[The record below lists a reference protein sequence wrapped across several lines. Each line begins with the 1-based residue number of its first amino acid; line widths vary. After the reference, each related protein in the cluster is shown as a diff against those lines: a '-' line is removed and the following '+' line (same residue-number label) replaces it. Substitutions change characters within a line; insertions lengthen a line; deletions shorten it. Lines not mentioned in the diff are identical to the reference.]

1 MPSQIQVDSIQSI
14 DSTAVTIS
22 YGATIPSSGII
33 TGAGGISVTGIVT
46 AATFSGSAS
55 GITNLTITTPS
66 KAIALTLI
74 S

>member
-14 DSTAVTIS
+14 NSTAVTIS

-33 TGAGGISVTGIVT
+33 TGGGGISVTGVVT
-46 AATFSGSAS
+46 ATTFSGSAS
-55 GITNLTITTPS
+55 GITNLTVATSS

-74 S
+74 T